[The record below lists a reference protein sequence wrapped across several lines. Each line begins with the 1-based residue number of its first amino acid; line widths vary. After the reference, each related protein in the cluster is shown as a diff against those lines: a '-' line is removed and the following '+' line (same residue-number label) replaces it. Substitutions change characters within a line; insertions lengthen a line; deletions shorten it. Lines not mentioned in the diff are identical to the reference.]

1 MDCAGLIF
9 EKRQILCRSPFL
21 VSERFIT
28 KRAASSKKIDQH
40 REGLDVV
47 LVPDQ
52 NGLDLAFGQNLVL
65 DSQK

>member
-1 MDCAGLIF
+1 M
-9 EKRQILCRSPFL
+9 
-21 VSERFIT
+21 SERFIT